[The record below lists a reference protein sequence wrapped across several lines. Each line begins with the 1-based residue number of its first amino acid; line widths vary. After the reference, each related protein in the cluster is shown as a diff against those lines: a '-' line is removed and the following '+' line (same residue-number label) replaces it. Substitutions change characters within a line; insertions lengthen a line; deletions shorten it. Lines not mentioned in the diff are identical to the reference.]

1 MTWSYWMTSSGS
13 GTSLLLKYVEPSLL
27 PSDAQIWLQD
37 RRERFRRLFRNLY
50 PWCNTAFELWLL
62 AYNVAYLFDKS
73 PFYRPWLA
81 WMGLDIRRARVVIEV
96 CPSTHHILSRLLDQP
111 LSQAANPSLDPPT
124 SLKERLT
131 RLLKASPRLALD
143 SLRVLLPLSI
153 FFIKFLEW
161 WYSPFSPARA
171 LSAPPKGPPIP
182 PPRVLMPHPKGKQ
195 VDPTNFGE
203 CPICRVPV
211 QNATATPSGY
221 VFCYRCIY
229 AHVEKLAKCPVT
241 LVPVQ
246 ISQLRKVM
254 A

>member
-1 MTWSYWMTSSGS
+1 MISSGR
-13 GTSLLLKYVEPSLL
+13 GTSLLLKYVEPGLM
-27 PSDAQIWLQD
+27 PSDTQIRLQA
-37 RRERFRRLFRNLY
+37 RRERFRRLFRGLY

-96 CPSTHHILSRLLDQP
+96 CSFTYHIFSKSLDQP
-111 LSQAANPSLDPPT
+111 LSQAAKPSLDPPAN
-124 SLKERLT
+124 LKERLM
-131 RLLKASPRLALD
+131 RLLKASPRLVLD

-161 WYSPFSPARA
+161 WYSPSSPARA

-182 PPRVLMPHPKGKQ
+182 PPRMLMPHPRGKQ

-203 CPICRVPV
+203 CPICRGPV
-211 QNATATPSGY
+211 QNATAAPSGY

-229 AHVEKLAKCPVT
+229 THVEKSANCPVT
-241 LVPVQ
+241 LLPVQ
-246 ISQLRKVM
+246 IWQLRKVM